1 MQKKQNKK
9 SSLLLNYFKPS
20 IYVKDINKI
29 NLDSLQKHG
38 IKVFVCDLDN
48 TLIPFYRRIPT
59 FENIKF
65 INKVKS
71 KGMEF
76 VIVSNNIK
84 KRFERYAKKAGV
96 EHYYSNARKPLLKS
110 IRMIK
115 RKFNVKSN
123 EIIIVGDQ
131 LITDIFM
138 ANRAH
143 IESILVVPITSF
155 TESKRLTRFLERFI
169 YNKLTQEN
177 ILSESFFEEG
187 EYNEEYDIL

>member
-1 MQKKQNKK
+1 MQKKQSKK

-59 FENIKF
+59 LENIKF
-65 INKVKS
+65 INQVKS

-76 VIVSNNIK
+76 VIVYNNIK
-84 KRFERYAKKAGV
+84 KRVERYAKKAGV

-123 EIIIVGDQ
+123 EIIVVGDQ

-143 IESILVVPITSF
+143 VESILVVPITSF

-169 YNKLTQEN
+169 YNKLTQ
-177 ILSESFFEEG
+177 
-187 EYNEEYDIL
+187 